1 MVITP
6 EARTRLLSLYSY
18 LKAVSLRSHPP
29 IKNVGQ
35 QEKCWR
41 LGEFPE
47 HESLLVGLSDGRD
60 PWLELKKPETH
71 LCPEPP
77 AALKPWLH
85 DGWDALGTERA
96 KHKAEIIRHDAQGQP
111 IAVAFDQHEAWREWA
126 NERAL
131 WRQAELPAR
140 KCLDLWNDFF
150 AVNTRLKREG
160 ESLELVLG
168 NAIFSYKNLHHPI
181 LLKRCQLGYEP
192 QTQTFLLSDTETPTE
207 LYAGLFADS
216 EFVDLPI
223 KEWSNQLGQS
233 DPHPLGDISHWLKT
247 LGGAFPTAKLLEAEP
262 PGNHDQPRIGPAP
275 MLFLRKRG
283 AGLTQFIDDVLQAL
297 PNVETIPKH
306 LLRIVGCYPD
316 ASPATEGVTFS
327 DADNAYAG
335 EADDV
340 LLSKEANA
348 AQLAILRRLKH
359 SDGVLVQG
367 PPGTGK
373 THTIAN
379 LLGSLMAEGKSV
391 LVTSHTSKALKV
403 LQHHVSE
410 PLRALCVP
418 VLDSDKKSQKVLQHA
433 MRVLHD
439 GLSQHPDELAQ
450 RANQSRA
457 RRTAV
462 LNEIRELRGE
472 LETAVNGEYQPLLLA
487 GDQYDP
493 VAAAKEVS
501 RGGGIHDWIPGPV
514 VREVPAPLSPED
526 LAALYASQQV
536 IPAALEHD
544 LAHAIPSPKLVPP
557 VEEYAAGVAEI
568 HQHQAAADYG
578 HRRDLWSGIEMGTEP
593 LEQVIDELI
602 KAMGTIPRSDSEPWR
617 LAIVESV
624 CQGQDG
630 ASNVWAL
637 LCQSIEAIAET
648 SREAAALLFSHDPV
662 LPDIDDFEAY
672 AANAAEIIAHLS
684 RRNSISAWTLLLKPA
699 WKKMIDSSRVE
710 GRKPIHKT
718 HFEALHARAQLLG
731 ARRRLLMRWNQ
742 MAQSHGVPAV
752 PATAGEPEMFAGQ
765 FVPTIRACLD
775 WHRRYWVDV
784 RQALV
789 AQGLKLADLDQELP
803 VFAHAYPQ
811 AARLRHM
818 VTAILPPI
826 VAAEKKRRRV
836 AALEQELESIRQGL
850 SPYANVEVVRQLQTA
865 INGRS
870 VSAYRQAYEALE
882 VLLRLQPK
890 FAQRL
895 QWLAIIRAVAPGW
908 ATVIEQRIAPHD
920 SPVVPGKLGDAWRW
934 RQFSQELDRRAALSV
949 ADLQSRIERLSV
961 ESKRITTE
969 VIKNEAW
976 SGVIRRVDKNPS
988 ARAALVAWVMLMNKI
1003 GAGTGVQAAAL
1014 MRQARIEME
1023 KARPCVP
1030 VWIMPFSRLI
1040 ENFSPVRNPFDVIIV
1055 DEASQENPLG
1065 LAPFF
1070 MGKKVIVVGDD
1081 EQVTPLDVGGAVA
1094 PVQDL
1099 IQQWLGDL
1107 PAPGLFDL
1115 KSSIYDRAKI
1125 AFGQIIQL
1133 TEHFRCVPE
1142 IIQFSNDLS
1151 YDGQIKPLRDSAS
1164 TAIKPAVV
1172 PHRVAGIRKGMSNEI
1187 EAREIVSLIAAMN
1200 ELPEYAA
1207 KTIGVITLLGGE
1219 KDQVKTIDWL
1229 MQEKIDA
1236 VTLERRRILCGTP
1249 AQFQGDER
1257 DVIFHSMIDSNEGD
1271 GPLVM
1276 KGDGHG
1282 DLNKKRYNVAASR
1295 AKDQLWVVHSLDH
1308 QAALKPGDLRRRL
1321 IEHARNPGYL
1331 MKKLEHA
1338 AAKTESPFE
1347 KEVLE
1352 RLVRH
1357 GYKVSPQWK
1366 VGAYRIDLV
1375 VEGDSGAKLAVECD
1389 GDRWHYDKV
1398 AEDLARQTLLE
1409 RLGWKFVRI
1418 RGSVFYRNRDEAMQ
1432 PVFAKL
1438 ADLGILPADLGPIIP
1453 SQSEGDSLRDRVI
1466 RRAAELRREWGWDSV
1481 VAVAGGQ

>member
-1 MVITP
+1 MPITP
-6 EARTRLLSLYSY
+6 EARARLVSLYSF

-29 IKNVGQ
+29 IKNVDQ

-41 LGEFPE
+41 LGELPE
-47 HESLLVGLSDGRD
+47 HASLFVGLAEGSES
-60 PWLELKKPETH
+60 WLELKKPDVH

-85 DGWDALGTERA
+85 DGWDVLGTENVS
-96 KHKAEIIRHDAQGQP
+96 HKNEIIRHDAQGQ
-111 IAVAFDQHEAWREWA
+111 AVATAFDQHEAWRAWVA
-126 NERAL
+126 DRTL

-168 NAIFSYKNLHHPI
+168 NANFSYKDLHHPV
-181 LLKRCQLGYEP
+181 LLKRCQINYNP
-192 QTQTFLLSDTETPTE
+192 QTQTFSFSDTDTPTE
-207 LYAGLFADS
+207 LYAGLFAGN
-216 EFVDLPI
+216 EFADLPI
-223 KEWSNQLGQS
+223 REWSDQLGQS
-233 DPHPLGDISHWLKT
+233 DPHPLGDITTWLKT
-247 LGGAFPTAKLLEAEP
+247 FRGAFPTAELLEAEP
-262 PGNHDQPRIGPAP
+262 PGKHEQPRIGPAP
-275 MLFLRKRG
+275 ILFLRKRG

-297 PNVETIPKH
+297 PNAETVPEH
-306 LLRIVGCYPD
+306 LLRIVGCYSDEPQ
-316 ASPATEGVTFS
+316 ATEGVTFS

-403 LQHHVSE
+403 LRHHVSE

-418 VLDSDKKSQKVLQHA
+418 VLDSDKTSQKDLQHA

-450 RANQSRA
+450 LADKSRA
-457 RRTAV
+457 KRTV
-462 LNEIRELRGE
+462 ILNEIRELRRE
-472 LETAVNGEYQPLLLA
+472 LEIAVNGEYQPLLLA

-493 VAAAKEVS
+493 VVAAKEVE
-501 RGGGIHDWIPGPV
+501 RGVGIHDWIPGPV
-514 VREVPAPLSPED
+514 ESGVPAPLCPED
-526 LAALYASQQV
+526 LAALHASNQA
-536 IPAALEHD
+536 IPVALEHD
-544 LAHAIPSPKLVPP
+544 LAQVLPSPEAIPSAN
-557 VEEYAAGVAEI
+557 EFAASVAEI
-568 HQHQAAADYG
+568 NQHQTASDYG
-578 HRRDLWSGIEMGTEP
+578 HRRDLWSGIATGTEP

-602 KAMGTIPRSDSEPWR
+602 NAIGTIPRGESEPWR

-624 CQGQDG
+624 CSGQDC
-630 ASNVWAL
+630 ASNVWEL
-637 LCQSIEAIAET
+637 LCQTIEAVEET
-648 SREAAALLFSHDPV
+648 SRQAVALLFTHDPV
-662 LPDIDDFEAY
+662 LPDTDDLEGY
-672 AANAAEIIAHLS
+672 SANAAEIVAHLTD
-684 RRNSISAWTLLLKPA
+684 RKSISAWTLLLKPA
-699 WKKMIDSSRVE
+699 WKRLIDSSRVE
-710 GRKPIHKT
+710 GRKPRHRA
-718 HFEALHARAQLLG
+718 HFEALHVRAHLLRARN
-731 ARRRLLMRWNQ
+731 RLQIRWNQ
-742 MAQSHGVPAV
+742 MVQSHGLPETPGNAM
-752 PATAGEPEMFAGQ
+752 EPEKFAGQ
-765 FVPTIRACLD
+765 FVPVIRACLD
-775 WHRRYWVDV
+775 WQRRYWVEV
-784 RQALV
+784 RRSLV

-818 VTAILPPI
+818 VTTVLPPI

-836 AALEQELESIRQGL
+836 AGLEQELDSIRQSL
-850 SPYANVEVVRQLQTA
+850 SPYAKVEVARALQLA
-865 INGRS
+865 INDRS
-870 VSAYRQAYEALE
+870 VLAYRQAREALE

-890 FAQRL
+890 FSERQ
-895 QWLAIIRAVAPGW
+895 QWLAKIRAVAPGW
-908 ATVIEQRIAPHD
+908 ATVIEQRIAPHG
-920 SPVVPGKLGDAWRW
+920 STEAPGKLVDAWRW

-949 ADLQSRIERLSV
+949 TDVQARIERLSG

-976 SGVIRRVDKNPS
+976 SGVIRRVGRNPA
-988 ARAALVAWVMLMNKI
+988 ARAALVAWVMLMNQI
-1003 GAGTGVQAAAL
+1003 GAGHGVHAAARK
-1014 MRQARIEME
+1014 RQARFEME

-1030 VWIMPFSRLI
+1030 VWIMPFSRLVD
-1040 ENFSPVRNPFDVIIV
+1040 NFSPIKNPFDVIIV

-1070 MGKKVIVVGDD
+1070 MAKKVIVVGDD
-1081 EQVTPLDVGGAVA
+1081 EQVTPLDVGGAAA
-1094 PVQDL
+1094 PIQDL

-1107 PAPGLFDL
+1107 PAPAIFDL

-1151 YDGQIKPLRDSAS
+1151 YNGQIKPLRDSAS
-1164 TAIKPAVV
+1164 TGLKPALV
-1172 PHRVAGIRKGMSNEI
+1172 PHRVNGIRKSMSNEI
-1187 EAREIVSLIAAMN
+1187 EARAIVSLIAAMD
-1200 ELPEYAA
+1200 EQHEYAG

-1229 MQEKIDA
+1229 VQEKISSLA
-1236 VTLERRRILCGTP
+1236 IEHRRILCGTP

-1257 DVIFHSMIDSNEGD
+1257 DIIFHSVIDSNEGD

-1276 KGDGHG
+1276 RGDGHG

-1295 AKDQLWVVHSLDH
+1295 ARDQLWVVHSLDH
-1308 QAALKPGDLRRRL
+1308 QTALKPGDLRRRL
-1321 IEHARNPGYL
+1321 IEHALDPGHL
-1331 MKKLEHA
+1331 MNKLENA

-1352 RLVRH
+1352 RLVRN
-1357 GYKVSPQWK
+1357 GYRVHPQWR

-1375 VEGDSGAKLAVECD
+1375 VEGENGAKLAVECD

-1418 RGSVFYRNRDEAMQ
+1418 RGSVFYRNPDEAMQ
-1432 PVFAKL
+1432 PVFARL
-1438 ADLGILPADLGPIIP
+1438 SDLEILPANPGPIVP
-1453 SQSEGDSLRDRVI
+1453 PESDGNSLRDKVI
-1466 RRAAELRREWGWDSV
+1466 RRAAELRREWGWDP
-1481 VAVAGGQ
+1481 VAPVAGG

>member
-1 MVITP
+1 MAITP
-6 EARTRLLSLYSY
+6 EARARLVSLYSF

-29 IKNVGQ
+29 IRHVDQ

-41 LGEFPE
+41 LGELPE
-47 HESLLVGLSDGRD
+47 HASLFVGLAEGRES
-60 PWLELKKPETH
+60 WLELKKPETH

-77 AALKPWLH
+77 AVLKPWLD
-85 DGWDALGTERA
+85 DGWDDLSTEHVRY
-96 KHKAEIIRHDAQGQP
+96 KNEVIRHDAQGQ
-111 IAVAFDQHEAWREWA
+111 AVATEFDQHEAWRAWVA
-126 NERAL
+126 DRAL
-131 WRQAELPAR
+131 WCRAELPAR
-140 KCLDLWNDFF
+140 RCLDLWNDFF

-168 NAIFSYKNLHHPI
+168 NAIFSCKDLHHPI
-181 LLKRCQLGYEP
+181 LLKRCQINYAP
-192 QTQTFLLSDTETPTE
+192 QTQTFSFSDTDTPTE
-207 LYAGLFADS
+207 LYAGLFAGN

-223 KEWSNQLGQS
+223 REWSDQLRQS
-233 DPHPLGDISHWLKT
+233 DPHPLGDIANWLKT
-247 LGGAFPTAKLLEAEP
+247 LRGAFPTAELLGAEP
-262 PGNHDQPRIGPAP
+262 PGNHEQPRIGPAP

-297 PNVETIPKH
+297 PNADTVPEH
-306 LLRIVGCYPD
+306 LLRIVGCYSDEPQPTD
-316 ASPATEGVTFS
+316 GVTFS

-403 LQHHVSE
+403 LRHHVSE

-418 VLDSDKKSQKVLQHA
+418 VLDSDKTSQKDLQHA

-450 RANQSRA
+450 RADKSRA
-457 RRTAV
+457 KRTAI
-462 LNEIRELRGE
+462 LNEIRVLRGE

-493 VAAAKEVS
+493 VVAAKEVE
-501 RGGGIHDWIPGPV
+501 RGVGIHDWIPGPV
-514 VREVPAPLSPED
+514 EPEVPAPLSPED
-526 LAALYASQQV
+526 LAVLYVSHQA

-544 LAHAIPSPKLVPP
+544 LAQVLPSPEAIPSANAF
-557 VEEYAAGVAEI
+557 AAGVAEI
-568 HQHQAAADYG
+568 HQHQAASNYG
-578 HRRDLWSGIEMGTEP
+578 HRRDLWSGAEIAAEP
-593 LEQVIDELI
+593 LEQMIDELI
-602 KAMGTIPRSDSEPWR
+602 KAMGTIPRGESEPWR

-630 ASNVWAL
+630 ASNVWEL
-637 LCQSIEAIAET
+637 LCQTIEAVEEN
-648 SREAAALLFSHDPV
+648 SRQAAALLFAHDPV
-662 LPDIDDFEAY
+662 LPDIDDLEVY
-672 AANAAEIIAHLS
+672 SANAAEIIAHLNN
-684 RRNSISAWTLLLKPA
+684 RKSISAWTLLLKPA
-699 WKKMIDSSRVE
+699 WKRLIDSSQVE
-710 GRKPIHKT
+710 GRRPRHKA
-718 HFEALHARAQLLG
+718 HFEALHVRSHLLHARK
-731 ARRRLLMRWNQ
+731 RLLMRWNQ
-742 MAQSHGVPAV
+742 MVQSHGVPET
-752 PATAGEPEMFAGQ
+752 PANAMEPERFAGQ
-765 FVPTIRACLD
+765 FVPAIRACLD
-775 WHRRYWVDV
+775 WHRRYWVEV
-784 RQALV
+784 RQPLV

-803 VFAHAYPQ
+803 VFGHAYPQ
-811 AARLRHM
+811 AVRLRHM
-818 VTAILPPI
+818 VTTVLPPI
-826 VAAEKKRRRV
+826 VAAEQKRRRV
-836 AALEQELESIRQGL
+836 AGLEQELESIRKSL
-850 SPYANVEVVRQLQTA
+850 SPYAKAEVARALQLA
-865 INGRS
+865 INDRS
-870 VSAYRQAYEALE
+870 VSAYRQARETLE

-890 FAQRL
+890 FAQC
-895 QWLAIIRAVAPGW
+895 QEWLAKIRSVAPGW
-908 ATVIEQRIAPHD
+908 DTVIEQRIAPHG
-920 SPVVPGKLGDAWRW
+920 STEAPGKLVEAWRW

-949 ADLQSRIERLSV
+949 ADVQSRIERLSG

-976 SGVIRRVDKNPS
+976 SGVIRRVSRNPA
-988 ARAALVAWVMLMNKI
+988 ARAALVAWVMLMNQI
-1003 GAGTGVQAAAL
+1003 GAGHGVLAAARK
-1014 MRQARIEME
+1014 RQARFEME

-1030 VWIMPFSRLI
+1030 VWIMPFSRLVD
-1040 ENFSPVRNPFDVIIV
+1040 NFSPIKNPFDVIII

-1070 MGKKVIVVGDD
+1070 MAKKVIVVGDD
-1081 EQVTPLDVGGAVA
+1081 EQVTPLDVGGEVA
-1094 PVQDL
+1094 PIQDL

-1151 YDGQIKPLRDSAS
+1151 YNGQIKPLRDSAS
-1164 TAIKPAVV
+1164 TGIKPALV
-1172 PHRVAGIRKGMSNEI
+1172 PHRVNGIRKGMSNEI
-1187 EAREIVSLIAAMN
+1187 EAREIVSLIAAME
-1200 ELPEYAA
+1200 ELPEYAG

-1229 MQEKIDA
+1229 IQDKIAA
-1236 VTLERRRILCGTP
+1236 VTLEHRRILCGTP

-1257 DVIFHSMIDSNEGD
+1257 DIIFHSIIDSNEGD
-1271 GPLVM
+1271 GPLIM

-1295 AKDQLWVVHSLDH
+1295 AKDQLWVVHSLNH
-1308 QAALKPGDLRRRL
+1308 QTALKPGDLRRRL
-1321 IEHARNPGYL
+1321 IEHALDPGHL
-1331 MKKLEHA
+1331 MKKLENA

-1352 RLVRH
+1352 RLGRQ
-1357 GYKVSPQWK
+1357 GYRVHPQWK

-1375 VEGDSGAKLAVECD
+1375 VEGDNGAKLAVECD

-1432 PVFAKL
+1432 PVFARL
-1438 ADLGILPADLGPIIP
+1438 SDLGILPVAQEVTDQPAADV
-1453 SQSEGDSLRDRVI
+1453 EGLRDAVI
-1466 RRAAELRREWGWDSV
+1466 RRAAELRREWGWDPLV
-1481 VAVAGGQ
+1481 TVAGG